1 MMKNLKKRL
10 HDEKQ
15 GFKLKIFITRS
26 LILSIVAGIITPVFA
41 NKTIASATDV
51 NDTLGFG
58 KKIDPVKTLKNTGN
72 IAINIGSAIAVGTG
86 VVFLIGAVQAFFQ
99 ARESHDSQQMMQG
112 FTRLFI
118 GIGCAAAGGIAF
130 FFVGQAK

>member
-1 MMKNLKKRL
+1 MRNLRRL
-10 HDEKQ
+10 LCNVKQ
-15 GFKLKIFITRS
+15 RFEWKMFTARTS
-26 LILSIVAGIITPVFA
+26 ILAVAAGIITPMLA
-41 NKTIASATDV
+41 NETVASATDV

>member
-1 MMKNLKKRL
+1 MMRNLRRL
-10 HDEKQ
+10 LCNVKQ
-15 GFKLKIFITRS
+15 RFEWKMFTARTS
-26 LILSIVAGIITPVFA
+26 ILAVAAGIITPMLA
-41 NKTIASATDV
+41 NETVASATDV